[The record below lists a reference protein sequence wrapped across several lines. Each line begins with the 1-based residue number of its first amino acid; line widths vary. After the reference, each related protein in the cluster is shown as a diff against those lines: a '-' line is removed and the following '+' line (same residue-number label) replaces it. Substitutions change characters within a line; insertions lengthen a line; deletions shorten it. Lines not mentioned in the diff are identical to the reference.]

1 MLECQIKSLRT
12 FSWLLFVTSYSSEIN
27 IIFRQSNILIFNS
40 RRNESNEILKYL
52 MFSEPKISGSSP
64 AERYKLLIKLLNL
77 NNFVPLTSKQLSMK
91 LLTNIAA
98 LGAF

>member
-1 MLECQIKSLRT
+1 
-12 FSWLLFVTSYSSEIN
+12 
-27 IIFRQSNILIFNS
+27 
-40 RRNESNEILKYL
+40 